1 MLWESIR
8 NVMGKVIKI
17 ITLNTFQMVT
27 VRIYDP
33 PYCTLKVMF
42 FLVRR
47 RNMYCWLLWLPVYWL
62 GELDFKKIKGEN
74 KEKTKINTAI
84 KVHCCI
90 IQL

>member
-1 MLWESIR
+1 MFWENLR

-42 FLVRR
+42 FKLEKEILLVAIAAS
-47 RNMYCWLLWLPVYWL
+47 LLVGGVGL
-62 GELDFKKIKGEN
+62 
-74 KEKTKINTAI
+74 
-84 KVHCCI
+84 
-90 IQL
+90 